1 MDSTPASHHQS
12 RANNHIHKPSWEIV
26 SCPSSSPSA
35 PFTPP
40 KASKLSANSPI
51 FVPLQSARF
60 LPESAE
66 FSTALECLSI
76 DTCIPT
82 SYNNS
87 LSHLEH
93 GTEDDKAQQAQVD
106 LKGVLP
112 RSPSTRSASP
122 SVCSTSSACSDSS
135 DEFTLD
141 EHSDSQGEPDS
152 PEDHEQHH
160 DSEQTNVKRDDP
172 PSTNPKVCDNATIES
187 VRPLT
192 VEDKADNSS
201 EGCDQLIIG
210 PRHLHHISYFDTCVF
225 EKTATPPA
233 ASLAL
238 IKTFAGKPAFDIY
251 NLPRL
256 VMVRNAMHHIDPI
269 IYNGPQE
276 HLYKLWGSKLQ
287 EAVTGHCTKAYQPV
301 GSWMHDSYTPEE
313 DVPVIDPELY
323 LSTEVALN
331 SIACHDF
338 LDYAAYE
345 WRDIEECEALLRPRK
360 RKPWRNNRLKRPLPK
375 SRLAQCWGPGEEDS
389 PVEQEQPRSDW
400 KDRLA
405 ALNSWNEPLGDWA
418 DEVVNEV
425 LVDEVIRE
433 CPAQQESQL
442 DWKAKLAA
450 LDEWEDPLEDW
461 TDEVADE
468 VVVEPR
474 SHRLASTLKGQGDSR
489 FKPWLTGPWR
499 QVNK

>member
-1 MDSTPASHHQS
+1 MDSKAASHLQS
-12 RANNHIHKPSWEIV
+12 RANNHIYKPSWGIV

-35 PFTPP
+35 PVTPP

-51 FVPLQSARF
+51 FVPLQNHRF

-66 FSTALECLSI
+66 LSTALDCLSI
-76 DTCIPT
+76 ETCIPNFH
-82 SYNNS
+82 NNS

-122 SVCSTSSACSDSS
+122 SVCSTSSACSDCS
-135 DEFTLD
+135 DESTPD
-141 EHSDSQGEPDS
+141 EYSDSQEEPDS
-152 PEDHEQHH
+152 PEEHERHNN
-160 DSEQTNVKRDDP
+160 SEQANVKRDDSP
-172 PSTNPKVCDNATIES
+172 CTNPEVCDNATIES
-187 VRPLT
+187 VRPLI

-201 EGCDQLIIG
+201 EGCDDLIFG
-210 PRHLHHISYFDTCVF
+210 PPHFHHISYFDTCVF

-238 IKTFAGKPAFDIY
+238 IKTFAGKPGFDIY

-256 VMVRNAMHHIDPI
+256 VMVRNAMHHIDPV

-276 HLYKLWGSKLQ
+276 HLYTLWGSKLQ
-287 EAVTGHCTKAYQPV
+287 EAVTGYCTKAYQPV
-301 GSWMHDSYTPEE
+301 GSWMHDSYKPEE

-323 LSTEVALN
+323 SSTEVALN

-345 WRDIEECEALLRPRK
+345 WRDFEECEALLRPRN
-360 RKPWRNNRLKRPLPK
+360 RKLRRNKQLKRPLPK
-375 SRLAQCWGPGEEDS
+375 SRLAECWGPGEEYS
-389 PVEQEQPRSDW
+389 PVEQEQPRSEW

-418 DEVVNEV
+418 DEVANEV
-425 LVDEVIRE
+425 LVEE
-433 CPAQQESQL
+433 CRVQQQSQP

-450 LDEWEDPLEDW
+450 FDEWEDPLEDW

-468 VVVEPR
+468 DVVEPR
-474 SHRLASTLKGQGDSR
+474 SHRLASTLKGHGDSR
-489 FKPWLTGPWR
+489 LKPWLTGPWR
-499 QVNK
+499 HVNK